1 MKANQQGESAAE
13 QAQPEGERL
22 SPVIARR
29 VLEALGRWGEGRRAQ
44 VRRLWEGHYRV
55 NLLTGADPAS
65 TRIVASYFLVV
76 DDDGSI
82 LASTPAIARP
92 E

>member
-1 MKANQQGESAAE
+1 MKAEQQSEPSAE
-13 QAQPEGERL
+13 QAQPEGAHL
-22 SPVIARR
+22 SDLIARR
-29 VLEALGRWGEGRRAQ
+29 LLEALGRWGEGCRTQ

-65 TRIVASYFLVV
+65 VRIVASYFLVV
-76 DDDGSI
+76 DVDGSI

>member
-1 MKANQQGESAAE
+1 MKADQQREPSAE
-13 QAQPEGERL
+13 QAQPEGEHL

-29 VLEALGRWGEGRRAQ
+29 LLEALGRGGEGWRGQ

-55 NLLTGADPAS
+55 NLLTGAAPAS

-82 LASTPAIARP
+82 LASTPAIGRP
-92 E
+92 G

>member
-1 MKANQQGESAAE
+1 MKAKQQSEPSAE
-13 QAQPEGERL
+13 QAQQEGAHL
-22 SPVIARR
+22 SEAIARR
-29 VLEALGRWGEGRRAQ
+29 LLEALGRWGEGCKAQ

>member
-1 MKANQQGESAAE
+1 M
-13 QAQPEGERL
+13 
-22 SPVIARR
+22 IARR
-29 VLEALGRWGEGRRAQ
+29 LLEALGRWGGGCRAQ